1 VGPGHLS
8 FLTWIVALGMTTL
21 VVMPL
26 ATLGHELGHALVAL
40 RAVPG
45 PVIVHVGRPPA
56 WIELEWPRLK
66 IRWSPVPARGVPFA
80 GLCVWRADLANPRA
94 RVAVCL
100 AGPLVTIL
108 LIPVFLALLALCW
121 EMADWIP
128 ATWGLSA
135 FAAFIGVLINLDPR
149 TSAEASAARGTIR
162 RDGPK
167 ALAAYRVWRAS
178 S

>member
-1 VGPGHLS
+1 
-8 FLTWIVALGMTTL
+8 MTTL

-26 ATLGHELGHALVAL
+26 ATLGHELGHALLAL

-56 WIELEWPRLK
+56 WIELDWPRLK
-66 IRWSPVPARGVPFA
+66 IRWSPLPARGVPFA
-80 GLCVWRADLANPRA
+80 GLCVWRGSLASPRA
-94 RVAVCL
+94 KVAVYL
-100 AGPLVTIL
+100 AGPLVTAL
-108 LIPVFLALLALCW
+108 QIPVFLALLALCR

-135 FAAFIGVLINLDPR
+135 LVAFIGVLFNLDPR
-149 TSAEASAARGTIR
+149 TSAEANAAHGAIR
-162 RDGPK
+162 RDGPQ